1 MFCTQ
6 CGAQNHPDAKFC
18 GACGAQIVVSVAPP
32 GGRAQRGGGM
42 LESGTHG
49 VELPSSRSSGIDWY
63 LWVLKKYAVFS
74 GRAQRAEYWYFV
86 LFNCLAIIGLVII
99 DSITGSFDDDAGI
112 GLLSGLYYLG
122 VLLPSLAVTVRRLHD
137 TGRSGWWMLIAL
149 LPFLGGLILLFFTV
163 QDSQPGGNQ
172 YGLNPKGVS

>member
-49 VELPSSRSSGIDWY
+49 VELPSSRSSGMDWY
-63 LWVLKKYAVFS
+63 LSVWKKYAVFS

-86 LFNCLAIIGLVII
+86 LFNCLAIIG
-99 DSITGSFDDDAGI
+99 
-112 GLLSGLYYLG
+112 
-122 VLLPSLAVTVRRLHD
+122 
-137 TGRSGWWMLIAL
+137 W
-149 LPFLGGLILLFFTV
+149 
-163 QDSQPGGNQ
+163 
-172 YGLNPKGVS
+172 